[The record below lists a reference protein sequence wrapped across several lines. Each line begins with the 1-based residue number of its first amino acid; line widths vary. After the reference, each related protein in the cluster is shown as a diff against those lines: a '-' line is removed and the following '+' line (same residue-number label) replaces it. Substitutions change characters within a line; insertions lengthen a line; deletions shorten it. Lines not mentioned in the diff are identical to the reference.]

1 MYPAPRR
8 AAFVLCALSL
18 LPWALQGLESARAET
33 KFATQIARLSE
44 AEGAFDTDN
53 LISNER
59 SYLEVIPALISAGV
73 SGGAY
78 IGVGPDQ
85 NFSYI
90 ARIRPAIAYII
101 DVRRDNL
108 LLHLLFKALF
118 ANARSRIEYV
128 SLLTGRVVPPRRET
142 WTDASVEKIAAYL
155 DSAERDFASAR
166 QWRQRLERTI
176 EGFGVPLSRADLDTI
191 ARFHGEFIDAGLSL
205 RFRSHGR
212 EPRFYYPT
220 LRELLLATDTNGR
233 TWSYLAS
240 EDAFQFVRSLEARDA
255 IVPVVG
261 NVSGPH
267 AMRALASAI
276 ATRGERVSAFYI
288 SNVESYLFRDG
299 MYITFAEN
307 LRRLPHDRRT
317 VMIRS
322 IFGGASSVS
331 EVAPMDDVIAH
342 VMRP

>member
-1 MYPAPRR
+1 MHPAPRR
-8 AAFVLCALSL
+8 AAIALCALSL
-18 LPWALQGLESARAET
+18 LPWALQGLAPVRAES
-33 KFATQIARLSE
+33 KFATQIERLSE
-44 AEGAFDTDN
+44 AEGVFDTDN

-59 SYLEVIPALISAGV
+59 SYLEVIPALMSSGV

-118 ANARSRIEYV
+118 ANAHSRIEYV
-128 SLLTGRVVPPRRET
+128 SLLTGRVVPPRRDA
-142 WTDASVEKIAAYL
+142 WMGASVERIAAYV
-155 DSAERDFASAR
+155 DSAERDSTSAR
-166 QWRQRLERTI
+166 QLRQRLERTI

-220 LRELLLATDTNGR
+220 LRELLLATDANGR

-299 MYITFAEN
+299 MYVTFAEN

>member
-1 MYPAPRR
+1 MHPAPRR
-8 AAFVLCALSL
+8 AAIVLCALSL
-18 LPWALQGLESARAET
+18 LPWVLQGLEPAGARS
-33 KFATQIARLSE
+33 KFAAQIERLSE
-44 AEGAFDTDN
+44 AEGTFDTDN

-59 SYLEVIPALISAGV
+59 SYLDVIPALMSAGV

-118 ANARSRIEYV
+118 ANARSRVEYA
-128 SLLTGRVVPPRRET
+128 SLLTGRVAPPRRDP
-142 WTDASVEKIAAYL
+142 WIGASVEQIAAYI
-155 DSAERDFASAR
+155 DSAERDTPSTR
-166 QWRQRLERTI
+166 QVRHRLERTI

-212 EPRFYYPT
+212 QPRFYYPT
-220 LRELLLATDTNGR
+220 LRELLLATDADGR

-276 ATRGERVSAFYI
+276 AARGERVSAFYI
-288 SNVESYLFRDG
+288 SNVESYLYRDG

-322 IFGGASSVS
+322 IFGGASSIS
-331 EVAPMDDVIAH
+331 EVAPMDDVIPRA
-342 VMRP
+342 MRP

>member
-1 MYPAPRR
+1 MHPAPRR
-8 AAFVLCALSL
+8 AAIVLCALSL
-18 LPWALQGLESARAET
+18 LPWVLQGLEPAGAKT
-33 KFATQIARLSE
+33 KFAAQIERLSE

-59 SYLEVIPALISAGV
+59 SYLDVIPALMSAGV

-118 ANARSRIEYV
+118 ANARSRVEYA
-128 SLLTGRVVPPRRET
+128 SLLTGRVAPPRREP
-142 WTDASVEKIAAYL
+142 WIGASVEQIAAYI
-155 DSAERDFASAR
+155 DSAARDSTSAR
-166 QWRQRLERTI
+166 QVRQRLERTI

-212 EPRFYYPT
+212 QPRFYYPT
-220 LRELLLATDTNGR
+220 LRELLLATDADGR

-255 IVPVVG
+255 IVPLVG

-276 ATRGERVSAFYI
+276 AARGERVSAFYI
-288 SNVESYLFRDG
+288 SNVESYLYRDG

-307 LRRLPHDRRT
+307 LRRLPHDHRT

-322 IFGGASSVS
+322 IFGGASSIS
-331 EVAPMDDVIAH
+331 EVAPMDDVIPR
-342 VMRP
+342 VRP